1 MHEKFKN
8 YKQPKTTFGFVSS
21 SPWSHR
27 PIYIESYVLN
37 EYIYIIYVM
46 CIKKN
51 NRVLECECMPPAVH
65 IAHIESGYAT
75 VECPAHKLLYNAYHF

>member
-1 MHEKFKN
+1 
-8 YKQPKTTFGFVSS
+8 
-21 SPWSHR
+21 
-27 PIYIESYVLN
+27 
-37 EYIYIIYVM
+37 M

-75 VECPAHKLLYNAYHF
+75 VECPAHKLLYNAYHFWCGILISWTLYKFVKTFLATRVCIDIFVCSAYVSKPLAHTNC